1 MMKRIPSLFFILLLV
16 SCSQPAEESYTEY
29 APFNRSEVSGTNSAV
44 VSGHPL
50 ASAAGHEVLRNGGNA
65 VDAAVTMAA
74 VLAVVR
80 PHMNGIGGDAFGLF
94 YEAETGSVTALNGSG
109 RSGELASVEFVR
121 SAGYERMPQNGA
133 MAVTVPGAL
142 SAWVAALE
150 RYGTLSIGE
159 AFEPA
164 IRYAEEGFPVTPTLV
179 RDFASVVDNL
189 NEAGRE
195 IYTRNGTP
203 LQMGER
209 LANPALAQTL
219 RTIAE
224 EGPEA
229 FYGGAIG
236 QQLAQFIEG
245 QGGHLRI
252 DDFSAHRADWEEPLA
267 KSFNGLK
274 VHVHPPNTQGIALP
288 MQLAMAEQFDL
299 EEMGHNSAGY
309 LHTLVELKKLAFAD
323 RDRWVADNER
333 NPAPADLLLSDEY
346 LLERAESVTNRAA
359 ESVPPGYGGPISED
373 PASGDGDTV
382 YLMAVDADGNAVS
395 WIQSIFSSF
404 GSKLVEPETGIVL
417 QNRAGGFTLQEG
429 HPNMIEGAK
438 RPFHTL
444 TPAMVTNGNGE
455 LEMTLGTPGGHGQTQ
470 TKLQVLMNIY
480 LFGMHPQEAVEAPR
494 YRSQSGVRLAIEN
507 RIPMDVRDEL
517 RTKGHELQVVEGWS
531 PLFGGAQLIWVDH
544 SNSVLRTAADP
555 RREAAA
561 IAY

>member
-1 MMKRIPSLFFILLLV
+1 MKRIASLLFILLLA
-16 SCSQPAEESYTEY
+16 SCAQPEEESYTEY
-29 APFNRSEVSGTNSAV
+29 APFNRSEVSGTTAAV

-50 ASAAGHEVLRNGGNA
+50 ASAAGHEVLLNGGNA

-94 YEAETGSVTALNGSG
+94 YDAETGSVTALNGSG
-109 RSGELASVEFVR
+109 RSGELASAEFVR
-121 SAGYERMPQNGA
+121 DAGYERMPQGGA

-150 RYGTLSIGE
+150 RYGTLSIAE
-159 AFEPA
+159 ALQPA
-164 IRYAEEGFPVTPTLV
+164 IRHAEEGFPVTPTLV
-179 RDFASVVDNL
+179 RDFASVVESL
-189 NEAGRE
+189 NEAGQQ
-195 IYTRNGTP
+195 IYTRNGSP

-219 RTIAE
+219 RTIAD

-229 FYGGAIG
+229 FYGGEIG
-236 QQLAQFIEG
+236 QQLAQFVEEL
-245 QGGHLRI
+245 GGSLRAN
-252 DDFSAHRADWEEPLA
+252 DFEAHRADWGEPLT
-267 KSFNGLK
+267 KSFNGLN
-274 VHVHPPNTQGIALP
+274 VHVHPPSTQGIALT
-288 MQLAMAEQFDL
+288 MQLAMAERFDL
-299 EEMGHNSAGY
+299 EEMGHNSADY
-309 LHTLVELKKLAFAD
+309 LHTLTELKKLAFAD
-323 RDRWVADNER
+323 RDRWVADYDR
-333 NPAPADLLLSDEY
+333 NPAPVGELLSDEY
-346 LLERAESVTNRAA
+346 LSARAELVTGRAA
-359 ESVPPGYGGPISED
+359 ESVEPGYGNPVGGD

-417 QNRAGGFTLQEG
+417 QNRGGGFTLEEG
-429 HPNMIEGAK
+429 HPNRIEGSK

-444 TPAMVTNGNGE
+444 TPALVTGSDGS
-455 LEMTLGTPGGHGQTQ
+455 LKMTLGTPGGHGQTQ
-470 TKLQVLMNIY
+470 TKMQVLHNIY

-494 YRSQSGVRLAIEN
+494 YRSQSGLRLAIEN
-507 RIPMDVRDEL
+507 RIPLDVRNEL
-517 RTKGHELQVVEGWS
+517 RSKGHELQVVDGWS
-531 PLFGGAQLIWVDH
+531 PLFGGAQLIWVD
-544 SNSVLRTAADP
+544 NENGVLRTAADP